1 MGPLSVREYLRVSR
15 DRTGEGKSPDQQ
27 HAENLA
33 AITQQGWIFRPDAP
47 YRDADRSASR
57 YTKKQ
62 REGFQRLVDDL
73 ESGDFGA
80 DVLAV
85 WESSRGS
92 RRVREWADLI
102 DLCAKN
108 RVRIWVT
115 THGRLY
121 DPRNSR
127 DRRSLHEDAVDAEYE
142 SDKTSERLLRSVR
155 ASAERGVPHGKNL
168 YGYVRVYD
176 SQSRRLLRVEEHPEQ
191 AAVVREAANRV
202 LNGDSFRAIAR
213 DFNTR
218 GLPARR
224 PSRVEQRSDLGWTAP
239 AVKQMLTTVAYAGKR
254 EHKGEI
260 VADAVW
266 PALYDFSTWQK
277 LQALMYP
284 ASRRRTNDW
293 PAKHLL
299 AGIAICAVCGGRLH
313 VGRQNAGKKK
323 LDSDGNPLPRQTYKT
338 YVCDGASMRP
348 GASDGSAFHVS
359 MREELLDEIVVE
371 LLFERLERP
380 EFLNRSEDEDGKAD
394 LERKA
399 LLAEIRGYEEYLED
413 VRAQAAVQMRFDLIV
428 DQEARIVPQI
438 EAARAR
444 LGKLSTLDPLVT
456 RLVSEGGLRDRWA
469 DMKLPEKRRLIRA
482 VLTPMVKPIGR
493 GWRGKQGPNRDRV
506 AFNWH

>member
-1 MGPLSVREYLRVSR
+1 MQQLSVREYLRVSR
-15 DRTGEGKSPDQQ
+15 DRSGEGKSPDQQ
-27 HAENLA
+27 HDENLA
-33 AITQQGWIFRPDAP
+33 AIMRQGWVLAPGEP
-47 YRDADRSASR
+47 YRDTDRSASR
-57 YTKKQ
+57 YAKKQ
-62 REGFQRLVDDL
+62 REDFKRLIDDL

-80 DVLAV
+80 DVLAI

-92 RRVREWADLI
+92 RRVGEWVDLV
-102 DLCAKN
+102 DLCKE
-108 RVRIWVT
+108 RKVQIWVT
-115 THGRLY
+115 THSRLY
-121 DPRNSR
+121 DPKNAR

-348 GASDGSAFHVS
+348 GASDGSGFHVS